1 MKMRKLYLTRKD
13 VKIFG
18 VCGSVAE
25 IYELDPTT
33 VRIVT
38 VFVCMLTGII
48 PMLVTYYVAY
58 KIMPKEPPT

>member
-1 MKMRKLYLTRKD
+1 MRKLYRTGNNR
-13 VKIFG
+13 KIFG

-38 VFVCMLTGII
+38 VFVCMITGII
-48 PMLVTYYVAY
+48 PMFVTYYVAFRL
-58 KIMPKEPPT
+58 MPKEPPA